1 MGRAPNSGAPQR
13 VSMHVVP
20 KAKVA
25 AALAAS
31 AAASEPAPPIL
42 ATPVPADEEKT
53 TLEAQWEEEEASTTV
68 DQGGVAERIRDLGLD
83 APMPRGLGVTGTG
96 TGSVVEEPTVDDGKS
111 PDMALPP
118 G

>member
-20 KAKVA
+20 KAQVA
-25 AALAAS
+25 AALAAT
-31 AAASEPAPPIL
+31 APKQPA
-42 ATPVPADEEKT
+42 VPADEEKT